1 MTTNVQL
8 RNIIMIK
15 LNTLRHKSMSRTTST
30 DCGIAGFLCTLMT
43 LLLLASCSL
52 QPADYPT
59 PDEPTANSDRLIVV
73 CEGLWGMDN
82 SSLSLIDHG
91 VLTNRWF
98 QQQNRG
104 QHLGDTGLDILQIN
118 DTLIAISV
126 NWSNI
131 IQYIRPDGTA
141 IAATENIPNNRR
153 LATDGKG
160 FLYITSYAD
169 KGYVA
174 KIDLRTKQIVDTC
187 HVGYEP
193 EGIAY
198 YDGRLYI
205 ANTGGY
211 SSQTKDHGYEQT
223 VSVVDAPT
231 MRELRRI
238 DTGCKNLY
246 GIMSQSGQYICI
258 NSAGDMYHIPPRCI
272 VLNMANDEFRVYDF
286 PATYNCAYHNRF
298 YVIGSSYSYITST
311 YTYSAH
317 TISLPSLEASEGL
330 ADYNAANETIM
341 NMQSPYAI
349 YISPLSGHMYVS
361 DARSYATNGYVY
373 EFDRQGVQLK
383 RYLLR
388 GVNPGRII
396 AM

>member
-1 MTTNVQL
+1 M
-8 RNIIMIK
+8 
-15 LNTLRHKSMSRTTST
+15 
-30 DCGIAGFLCTLMT
+30 
-43 LLLLASCSL
+43 
-52 QPADYPT
+52 
-59 PDEPTANSDRLIVV
+59 
-73 CEGLWGMDN
+73 
-82 SSLSLIDHG
+82 
-91 VLTNRWF
+91 
-98 QQQNRG
+98 
-104 QHLGDTGLDILQIN
+104 
-118 DTLIAISV
+118 
-126 NWSNI
+126 
-131 IQYIRPDGTA
+131 
-141 IAATENIPNNRR
+141 
-153 LATDGKG
+153 ATDGKG

-272 VLNMANDEFRVYDF
+272 VLNMANDEFRVYNF

-298 YVIGSSYSYITST
+298 YMIGSSYSYITST